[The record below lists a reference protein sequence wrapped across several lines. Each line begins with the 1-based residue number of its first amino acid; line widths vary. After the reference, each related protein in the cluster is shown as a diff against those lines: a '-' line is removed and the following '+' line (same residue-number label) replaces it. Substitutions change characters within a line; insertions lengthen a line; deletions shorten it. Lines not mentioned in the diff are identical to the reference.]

1 MIISL
6 KNVSK
11 TYKSRNFFNG
21 KTYESKAIEDIS
33 IDIKEGEILGILGKN
48 GSGKSTLLK
57 IIFNLII
64 PDNGEVLIN
73 GSNKK
78 YAKEIRDI
86 CSQFNNNDRSFFW
99 RLSVKENLNFFLS
112 LNKNSI
118 DEKNI
123 INLMD
128 VFDVKKNLNVRFDR
142 LSAGEKKKVSLIRG
156 LAKDPKI
163 LLFDEFTDSLDISSR
178 AMLVSTIKKLKSQ
191 NKIIIWV
198 SHSIDELKE
207 LCDKI
212 IILDNGCLKKTLNNF
227 HENLNLEYISNLK

>member
-6 KNVSK
+6 KNISK
-11 TYKSRNFFNG
+11 TYKSKNFFNG
-21 KTYESKAIEDIS
+21 KVYKSIALKDIS
-33 IDIKEGEILGILGKN
+33 IDIQEGQILGILGKN

-57 IIFNLII
+57 TIFNLII
-64 PDNGEVLIN
+64 PDQGQILID
-73 GSNKK
+73 GSKNR
-78 YAKEIRDI
+78 YLKEIREI

-112 LNKNSI
+112 LNKNNI
-118 DEKNI
+118 DQKNI
-123 INLMD
+123 IDLMEL
-128 VFDVKKNLNVRFDR
+128 FDVKKNLDVRFDR
-142 LSAGEKKKVSLIRG
+142 LSAGEKKKVNLIRG

-178 AMLVSTIKKLKSQ
+178 AMLVSTIKKLKSE

-212 IILDNGCLKKTLNNF
+212 IILDKGCLKKTLINF
-227 HENLNLEYISNLK
+227 SEDLSLEYINNLQ